1 MKKPRWTCDDLTLMH
16 TRYPHESTATLAA
29 ELGRSVESVYQ
40 CAMRLELVKT
50 PEFMASPAAGR
61 IPPGGD
67 HRGQRFL
74 PGHQAAL
81 GNRSQTGKRNPRR
94 AALGTVITSGSLGYA
109 WIKVLDLGSWPQ
121 GWRPLHHVVW
131 EQAHGPIPPEHLV
144 TFRDGNRANVV
155 IENLELVDKVAW
167 MLRHSISSLP
177 PELASL
183 MRLKAKLVR
192 TIAQREE
199 IENAG
204 EPPRP

>member
-1 MKKPRWTCDDLTLMH
+1 MKPRWTPDDLTLLRA
-16 TRYPHESTATLAA
+16 RYPHESTVTLAH

-40 CAMRLELVKT
+40 RAMRMELVKT
-50 PEFMASPAAGR
+50 PEYMASPAAGR

-67 HRGQRFL
+67 ARGRRFVV
-74 PGHQAAL
+74 GQQAAL

-94 AALGTVITSGSLGYA
+94 AALGTVITSGSLGYE
-109 WIKVLDLGSWPQ
+109 WIKVFDIGSWPR
-121 GWRPLHHVVW
+121 GWRLLHHVIW
-131 EQAHGPIPPEHLV
+131 EQTHGPIPPDHLV
-144 TFRDGNRANVV
+144 TFRDNNRANVV

-183 MRLKAKLVR
+183 MRLNAKLVR

-199 IENAG
+199 TNST
-204 EPPRP
+204 PPTNQRK